1 MDGPWFY
8 GDTGQ
13 ALGPMG
19 LDELLGRLIAMPN
32 PQGVLVWREGQG
44 DWKAAGEVPEISSRL
59 PPPVSGMSETPGMS
73 GAPRMQGAR
82 PAFAASPAAMAARL
96 RPVEDAEVI
105 ARLYRR
111 LVLLVGAQI
120 PLVIFNGAIEGFPES
135 LKVVSQ
141 VLLLLVMLAVGVTV
155 LATTYQLS
163 GRLDSG
169 PPVLWTIGM
178 FFPCFNLLVLLAL
191 SLVAQGWCKRHGI
204 KVGFLGPSRES
215 IEELRRS
222 LSTSAFD

>member
-8 GDTGQ
+8 GDAGQ
-13 ALGPMG
+13 ALGPVS
-19 LDELLGRLIAMPN
+19 LDELLGRLFAMPN
-32 PQGVLVWREGQG
+32 PHGVLVWREGQG
-44 DWKAAGEVPEISSRL
+44 DWKEAGSVGEISSRL
-59 PPPVSGMSETPGMS
+59 PPPLSGTPGMS
-73 GAPRMQGAR
+73 GAPRMPGAR
-82 PAFAASPAAMAARL
+82 PPFAANPAAMAARL

-111 LVLLVGAQI
+111 LVLLVGSQI
-120 PLVIFNGAIEGFPES
+120 LLVVFNTAIEGLPES
-135 LKVVSQ
+135 LKVTFQ
-141 VLLLLVMLAVGVTV
+141 VVLLLVMLAVGVAV
-155 LATTYQLS
+155 LATAYQLS
-163 GRLDSG
+163 ARLDSG
-169 PPVLWTIGM
+169 PPILWTIGM

-191 SLVAQGWCKRHGI
+191 SLVAQSWCKRHGI

>member
-8 GDTGQ
+8 GEAGQ
-13 ALGPMG
+13 ALGPVS
-19 LDELLGRLIAMPN
+19 LDELLGRLFAMPN
-32 PQGVLVWREGQG
+32 PHGVLVWREGQG
-44 DWKAAGEVPEISSRL
+44 DWKEAGSVGEISSRL
-59 PPPVSGMSETPGMS
+59 PPPLSGTPGASGMS
-73 GAPRMQGAR
+73 GAPRMPGTR
-82 PAFAASPAAMAARL
+82 PAIFANPAAMAARL

-111 LVLLVGAQI
+111 LVLLVGSQI
-120 PLVIFNGAIEGFPES
+120 PLVVINGAIEGFPES
-135 LKVVSQ
+135 LKVVFQ

-169 PPVLWTIGM
+169 PPILWTIGM

-191 SLVAQGWCKRHGI
+191 SLVAQSWCKRHGI
-204 KVGFLGPSRES
+204 RVGFLGPSRES